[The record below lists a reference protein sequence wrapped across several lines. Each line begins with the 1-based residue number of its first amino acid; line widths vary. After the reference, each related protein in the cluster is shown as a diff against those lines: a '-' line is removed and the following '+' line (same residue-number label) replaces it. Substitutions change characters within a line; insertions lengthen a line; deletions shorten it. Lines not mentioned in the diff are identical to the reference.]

1 MLFRSKYNQ
10 ILSEHPELVQSSAP
24 ATSSAD
30 TPPSTEQNP
39 FSDPS
44 LFFLLNSLMNG
55 SEGKQNEKLKQ
66 LMTLAQNS
74 EGKDINELL
83 SLFR

>member
-1 MLFRSKYNQ
+1 
-10 ILSEHPELVQSSAP
+10 
-24 ATSSAD
+24 
-30 TPPSTEQNP
+30 
-39 FSDPS
+39 
-44 LFFLLNSLMNG
+44 MNG